1 MTYFSTTSFPNSPVQ
16 HQLVSARMEIQGLSP
31 IATDGSLVLD
41 KDFADIRVR
50 LDAEART
57 FWCHLVPQGRP
68 CVSPGVLR
76 DLTEMQADVARW
88 LAQAGEKR
96 PFDYFVVASGIPGI
110 FNMGG
115 DLKLFAEAV
124 RKEQRVLLQ
133 HYAHRCIDVVYNNLV
148 SYGAPVVTIALV
160 QGDAL
165 GGGFETAL
173 SCNLIA
179 AERGTKFGLPEV
191 LFNLFPGMGAY
202 SLIARRIGA
211 VQAERMILSGRIYT
225 AEELPE
231 LGLVDML
238 LTPGQGDEELRQ
250 YIAGQGRRHNAMQAV
265 FRARHIAAP
274 VTLKELRDIVDVWVD
289 AAMRLS
295 PADLRKM
302 ERLAAAQERRTSRD
316 RGIGIAAE

>member
-191 LFNLFPGMGAY
+191 LFNLIPGMGAN

-211 VQAERMILSGRIYT
+211 EQAERMILSGRIYT
-225 AEELPE
+225 AEELHE

>member
-133 HYAHRCIDVVYNNLV
+133 HYAHRCIDVVYNNRV
-148 SYGAPVVTIALV
+148 
-160 QGDAL
+160 
-165 GGGFETAL
+165 
-173 SCNLIA
+173 
-179 AERGTKFGLPEV
+179 R
-191 LFNLFPGMGAY
+191 
-202 SLIARRIGA
+202 
-211 VQAERMILSGRIYT
+211 
-225 AEELPE
+225 
-231 LGLVDML
+231 
-238 LTPGQGDEELRQ
+238 
-250 YIAGQGRRHNAMQAV
+250 
-265 FRARHIAAP
+265 
-274 VTLKELRDIVDVWVD
+274 
-289 AAMRLS
+289 
-295 PADLRKM
+295 
-302 ERLAAAQERRTSRD
+302 
-316 RGIGIAAE
+316 

>member
-16 HQLVSARMEIQGLSP
+16 HQLVSARMEIQDLSP

-225 AEELPE
+225 AEELHE